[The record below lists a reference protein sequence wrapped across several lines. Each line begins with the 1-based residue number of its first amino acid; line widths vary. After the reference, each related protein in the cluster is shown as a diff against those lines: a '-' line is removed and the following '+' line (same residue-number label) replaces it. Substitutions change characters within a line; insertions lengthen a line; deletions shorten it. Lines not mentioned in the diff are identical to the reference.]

1 MASLSGKVA
10 IVTGSSRGIGRAIAE
25 RFAADGAAVVVNY
38 NKSAEEA
45 NEVVREIEANRGKAL
60 AIQAD
65 CSKPPDIRRLF
76 REAIAAFS
84 GLDIVV
90 NNAGPSPEVVGPKPL
105 AAFTE
110 EEFDWVIG
118 GFERGP
124 FFVLQEAAKNIRDNG
139 RIINISTVITAMLP
153 PFAALYAGAKAALE
167 AFSGVLAAELA
178 ERRITVNVIAPG
190 GVETKMLRE
199 LPGEMQ
205 DNLTQRTPFGIGQP
219 SDIAGMAAFL
229 ASDQGAW
236 ITNEKIR
243 VDGGIR

>member
-1 MASLSGKVA
+1 MANLDGKVA

-25 RFAADGAAVVVNY
+25 RFAAEGAAVVVNY
-38 NKSAEEA
+38 NRSADEA
-45 NEVVREIEANRGKAL
+45 RGVVAGIEADGGKAI

-65 CSKPPDIRRLF
+65 CSVASEIRRLF
-76 REAIAAFS
+76 RETMATFG

-90 NNAGPSPEVVGPKPL
+90 NNAGPSPEIVGPKPL

-110 EEFDWVIG
+110 EEFDFVMA

-124 FFVLQEAAKNIRDNG
+124 FFVLQEAARNISDNG
-139 RIINISTVITAMLP
+139 RIINISTVVASLLP
-153 PFAALYAGAKAALE
+153 PFTALYAGSKAALE

-178 ERRITVNVIAPG
+178 PRRITVNVIAPG
-190 GVETKMLRE
+190 GVETKMLRD
-199 LPGEMQ
+199 LPKEVQ
-205 DNLTQRTPFGIGQP
+205 ETLTQRTPFGIGQP
-219 SDIAGMAAFL
+219 RDIAGMAAFL
-229 ASDQGAW
+229 ASDEGAW